1 VPPAKWLLPAGRGPI
16 TEGDTIA
23 HDQVIVGIDVGTTKV
38 CTLIADVADEVPEVL
53 GVGIAP
59 SQGIR
64 KGVVVDV
71 QAAVEA
77 VSASL
82 HRAEQQSGFKAISAF
97 VGIADSHVL
106 STNNHAVVAVRHPDN
121 VVMAEDVTRVIDA
134 ARVVQ
139 LPADQEILHVIPRFF
154 VVDGVDGI
162 RDPVG
167 MIGRRLEVE
176 ANIVTGSTTSIRN
189 LVRAIEGVGVD
200 LDAIVLQPV
209 AAGRAVLS
217 ETERDLGAMVIDMG
231 GGTTDLALFRDG
243 GVVHVCSLPVG
254 GYQLTNDLSVGLRT
268 SFPVAEELKIKHGST
283 TNEARPDGELVT
295 VTTSN
300 REPPYEVDQRTI
312 AEILD
317 ARMAETF
324 EVLLEGLARAGFQD
338 SYPSGVVL
346 AGGSSQI
353 PGAAELA
360 AEVFGVPTRVGR
372 PRVLRGLVDTIRG
385 PAFATSVGLL
395 IWGEERVEPIGT
407 NGMPG
412 GFGRIGSTVRTWLRN
427 FLG

>member
-1 VPPAKWLLPAGRGPI
+1 MDAI
-16 TEGDTIA
+16 
-23 HDQVIVGIDVGTTKV
+23 
-38 CTLIADVADEVPEVL
+38 
-53 GVGIAP
+53 
-59 SQGIR
+59 
-64 KGVVVDV
+64 
-71 QAAVEA
+71 
-77 VSASL
+77 SASL

-106 STNNHAVVAVRHPDN
+106 STNNHAVVAIRHPDN
-121 VVMAEDVTRVIDA
+121 VVLAEDVTRVIEA
-134 ARVVQ
+134 ARIVQ
-139 LPADQEILHVIPRFF
+139 LPADQEILHVIPRYF

-189 LVRAIEGVGVD
+189 LVRCIEGIGVE

-217 ETERDLGAMVIDMG
+217 ESERDLGAMVIDMG
-231 GGTTDLALFRDG
+231 GGTTDVALFRDG
-243 GVVHVCSLPVG
+243 GIVHVCSLPVG
-254 GYQLTNDLSVGLRT
+254 GYQLTNDLAIGLRT
-268 SFPVAEELKIKHGST
+268 SFPAAEELKIQYGST
-283 TNEARPDGELVT
+283 ISEARPDAET
-295 VTTSN
+295 VKVPSGG
-300 REPPYEVDQRTI
+300 REPAYAVDQRTI

-317 ARMAETF
+317 ARLAETF
-324 EVLLEGLARAGFQD
+324 EVLQEGLARAGFQD
-338 SYPSGVVL
+338 GFPAGVVL
-346 AGGSSQI
+346 AGGSAQI
-353 PGAAELA
+353 PGIAELA

-395 IWGEERVEPIGT
+395 IWGEERVEPVSS
-407 NGMPG
+407 NGVPG
-412 GFGRIGSTVRTWLRN
+412 SLGRIGATVRSWLRN

>member
-1 VPPAKWLLPAGRGPI
+1 M
-16 TEGDTIA
+16 
-23 HDQVIVGIDVGTTKV
+23 
-38 CTLIADVADEVPEVL
+38 PEVL
-53 GVGIAP
+53 GVGVSP

-71 QAAVEA
+71 HAAAEA
-77 VSASL
+77 IAASL

-97 VGIADSHVL
+97 VGVADPHVL

-121 VVMAEDVTRVIDA
+121 VVLPEDVNRVIEA
-134 ARVVQ
+134 ARIVQ
-139 LPADQEILHVIPRFF
+139 LPADQEILHVIPRYF

-189 LVRAIEGVGVD
+189 LTRCIESVGVE

-217 ETERDLGAMVIDMG
+217 DAERDIGAMVIDMG
-231 GGTTDLALFRDG
+231 GGTTDVAIFRDG
-243 GVVHVCSLPVG
+243 GVVHVCSLPIG
-254 GYQLTNDLSVGLRT
+254 GYQLTNDLAVGLRT
-268 SFPVAEELKIKHGST
+268 TFPIAEELKIKYGST
-283 TNEARPDGELVT
+283 IKHARPDGEMVT
-295 VTTSN
+295 IRTGD
-300 REPPYEVDQRTI
+300 REPAYQVDQRMI

-317 ARMAETF
+317 ARLAETF
-324 EVLLEGLARAGFQD
+324 EVLLENLTKAGFQD
-338 SYPSGVVL
+338 SYPAGIAL
-346 AGGSSQI
+346 AGGAAQI
-353 PGAAELA
+353 PGTAELA
-360 AEVFGVPTRVGR
+360 TEVFGAPAVLGR
-372 PRVLRGLVDTIRG
+372 PRLLRGLVDTIRG

-395 IWGEERVEPIGT
+395 IWGEEHIEPPAE
-407 NGMPG
+407 NGVPG
-412 GFGRIGSTVRTWLRN
+412 SLSRIGSTVRTWLRN